1 MSHTILQRMTYTETN
16 TEPDVAPLAIL
27 AKVKAAVTA
36 AEDKK
41 AIDPVVL
48 KLVEITAFADYFMV
62 CSGNSARQVQAIA
75 DEIEDQLKQQKVRPL
90 NIEGYNNAE
99 WILMDYGS
107 VIVHVFSENARRF
120 YDLERLW
127 RDAEK
132 IDLSQ
137 A

>member
-1 MSHTILQRMTYTETN
+1 MTYTETK
-16 TEPDVAPLAIL
+16 TETNVAPLTIFD
-27 AKVKAAVTA
+27 KVKVAVTA

-41 AIDPVVL
+41 AIDLVVL
-48 KLVEITAFADYFMV
+48 KLVELTAFADYFV
-62 CSGNSARQVQAIA
+62 ICSGNSARQVQAIA
-75 DEIEDQLKQQKVRPL
+75 DEIEDQLKQQKARPL

-107 VIVHVFSENARRF
+107 VIVHVFSENSRRF

-127 RDAEK
+127 RDAER

>member
-16 TEPDVAPLAIL
+16 TEPAVAPLAIF
-27 AKVKAAVTA
+27 AKVKVAVTA

-48 KLVEITAFADYFMV
+48 KLVELTAFADYFVV
-62 CSGNSARQVQAIA
+62 CSGSSARQVQAIA

-107 VIVHVFSENARRF
+107 VIVHVFSENSRRF

-127 RDAEK
+127 RDAER

>member
-1 MSHTILQRMTYTETN
+1 MTFTETTTQTPATRTGFEN
-16 TEPDVAPLAIL
+16 VKVAVA
-27 AKVKAAVTA
+27 A

-41 AIDPVVL
+41 ALDLVVL
-48 KLVEITAFADYFMV
+48 KLVEITSFADYFV
-62 CSGNSARQVQAIA
+62 ICHGTSTRQVQAIA
-75 DEIEDQLKQQKVRPL
+75 DEIEDRLKQEKVRPL
-90 NIEGYNNAE
+90 NIEGYHNAE

-107 VIVHVFSENARRF
+107 LIVHIFSETSRHF

-132 IDLSQ
+132 LDVTSFQ

>member
-1 MSHTILQRMTYTETN
+1 MTYTETN
-16 TEPDVAPLAIL
+16 TEPAVASLTIFD
-27 AKVKAAVTA
+27 KVKVAVTA

-41 AIDPVVL
+41 AIDLVVL
-48 KLVEITAFADYFMV
+48 KLVELTAFADYFV
-62 CSGNSARQVQAIA
+62 ICSGNSARQVQAIA
-75 DEIEDQLKQQKVRPL
+75 DEIEDQLKQHKSRPL

-99 WILMDYGS
+99 WVLMDYGS
-107 VIVHVFSENARRF
+107 VIVHIFSENARRF

-132 IDLSQ
+132 IDTSQ

>member
-1 MSHTILQRMTYTETN
+1 MTYTETK
-16 TEPDVAPLAIL
+16 TELDVAPLTIFD
-27 AKVKAAVTA
+27 KVKMAVTA

-48 KLVEITAFADYFMV
+48 KLVELTAFADYFV
-62 CSGNSARQVQAIA
+62 ICSGSSSRQVQAIA
-75 DEIEDQLKQQKVRPL
+75 DEIEDQLRQQKVRPL

-107 VIVHVFSENARRF
+107 TIVHVFSEKSRQF

-127 RDAEK
+127 RDAERV
-132 IDLSQ
+132 DLSQ

>member
-1 MSHTILQRMTYTETN
+1 MTYTETN
-16 TEPDVAPLAIL
+16 TEPAVAPLTIFD
-27 AKVKAAVTA
+27 KVKVAVTA

-41 AIDPVVL
+41 AIDHVVL
-48 KLVEITAFADYFMV
+48 KLVELTAFADYFV
-62 CSGNSARQVQAIA
+62 ICSGNSARQVQAIA
-75 DEIEDQLKQQKVRPL
+75 DEIEDRLKQHKSRPL

-99 WILMDYGS
+99 WVLMDYGS
-107 VIVHVFSENARRF
+107 VIVHIFSENARRF

-132 IDLSQ
+132 IDTSQ

>member
-1 MSHTILQRMTYTETN
+1 MTYTETN
-16 TEPDVAPLAIL
+16 TEPDVAPLTIFDK
-27 AKVKAAVTA
+27 AKVAVTA

-48 KLVEITAFADYFMV
+48 KLVELTTFADYFV
-62 CSGNSARQVQAIA
+62 ICSGNSARQVQAIA
-75 DEIEDQLKQQKVRPL
+75 DEIEDQLRQQKARPL

-107 VIVHVFSENARRF
+107 VIVHVFSENSRRF

-127 RDAEK
+127 RDAER